1 MSTFNAQFPPPE
13 WLETGN
19 NKILHSHSVAVQTQ
33 AADIAQADDSVE
45 VHFTFCKIKISNIYQ
60 IIGKIGTKISGDE

>member
-13 WLETGN
+13 WMETGN

-33 AADIAQADDSVE
+33 AADIAQTDDSVE
-45 VHFTFCKIKISNIYQ
+45 VHFTFLK
-60 IIGKIGTKISGDE
+60 

>member
-19 NKILHSHSVAVQTQ
+19 GKILHSHSVAVQTQ
-33 AADIAQADDSVE
+33 AADIAASAEEAVE
-45 VHFTFCKIKISNIYQ
+45 VYLNYNLIWINLNSKIKFW
-60 IIGKIGTKISGDE
+60 

>member
-19 NKILHSHSVAVQTQ
+19 GKILHSHSVAVQTQ
-33 AADIAQADDSVE
+33 AADIAASAEEAVE
-45 VHFTFCKIKISNIYQ
+45 VLSTISSFELI
-60 IIGKIGTKISGDE
+60 